1 MKKNFISIFVAEVI
15 SKVLLETEKDKAL
28 FKFIW
33 ELKINLNSLEKINP
47 NFPINISNWTFRTTW
62 IFTF

>member
-47 NFPINISNWTFRTTW
+47 NFPLIFLNWTFRITW
-62 IFTF
+62 FFTF